1 MDNRLKIDP
10 QYQPMIDE
18 IELLKR
24 GIDPYGQDVTQDSVM
39 SDPLMLELIKQAKQ
53 QQDREEYMKL
63 KGGDMYHEMMDPN
76 PDYPTD
82 QEIFDMMYEGY

>member
-1 MDNRLKIDP
+1 MDNNIQLSPEEMMLISK
-10 QYQPMIDE
+10 
-18 IELLKR
+18 

-53 QQDREEYMKL
+53 QQDREDYMKL
-63 KGGDMYHEMMDPN
+63 RGGDMYHEMMDPN
-76 PDYPTD
+76 ANRPTD